1 MGCPPDDVSKGRRT
15 LIGTWWLVFHEVGEE
30 EWVRCGPGDTL
41 VAPIN
46 TMHAFHNRTDEVS
59 RFVSS
64 SVYYH
69 EVYFNEYA
77 RIVNVNVDDPL
88 PQEKEPDGAG

>member
-1 MGCPPDDVSKGRRT
+1 
-15 LIGTWWLVFHEVGEE
+15 
-30 EWVRCGPGDTL
+30 
-41 VAPIN
+41 
-46 TMHAFHNRTDEVS
+46 MHAFHNRTDEVS

>member
-1 MGCPPDDVSKGRRT
+1 
-15 LIGTWWLVFHEVGEE
+15 
-30 EWVRCGPGDTL
+30 
-41 VAPIN
+41 
-46 TMHAFHNRTDEVS
+46 MHAFHNRTDEVS

-77 RIVNVNVDDPL
+77 RIVNVDDPL
-88 PQEKEPDGAG
+88 PPEKAPTVAEAEQYLQSLKGATRFDMYLPLAKGTSGVDLLRELRERNRKFPTESGR